1 MLLRDALVL
10 FSTDW
15 QLDLPSPWRSVLG
28 SVEPAAADVAPSL
41 SFGPEPVYP
50 ARRASPLPDARAD
63 AHVFRA
69 FDGLA
74 PENVRC
80 VLVGQDPYPRIARAT
95 GRSFEQGDLQTWP
108 TKSNEIAPSL
118 RCLVQ
123 KLAQSRT
130 GKSAYVT
137 QDGWSTVVADAM
149 SGALPLES
157 PQALF
162 DRWQQNGV
170 LCLNAGLTLTRYLQ
184 GGAPEQVLGHIPF
197 WAPVVGGVLRH
208 LAARQ
213 DRPVVYL
220 LLGGYAQTLAQRIGI
235 RQTAEAAGRWGV
247 EVDEVRL
254 LHPAAQGFLAG
265 PNPFDEVN
273 TKLVALGETAI
284 NW

>member
-28 SVEPAAADVAPSL
+28 SVEPAAADVASFL
-41 SFGPEPVYP
+41 TFGPEPVFP

-74 PENVRC
+74 PEKVRC
-80 VLVGQDPYPRIARAT
+80 MLVGQDPYPRIARAT

-108 TKSNEIAPSL
+108 AKSNEIALSL

-130 GKSAYVT
+130 GKSAYVA
-137 QDGWSTVVADAM
+137 QDGWSTVMADAM

-157 PQALF
+157 PQSLF
-162 DRWQQNGV
+162 DHWQQNGV

-184 GGAPEQVLGHIPF
+184 GGAPEQAHGHIPF

-254 LHPAAQGFLAG
+254 LHPAAQGFLSG

-273 TKLVALGETAI
+273 KKLVALGETAI

>member
-15 QLDLPSPWRSVLG
+15 RQDLPSTWRTVLS
-28 SVEPAAADVAPSL
+28 SVEPAGADVGSSL
-41 SFGPEPVYP
+41 TFGPEPVFP

-74 PENVRC
+74 PAKVRC
-80 VLVGQDPYPRIARAT
+80 VLVGQDPYPRIGRAT
-95 GRSFEQGDLQTWP
+95 GRSFEQGDLETWP
-108 TKSNEIAPSL
+108 AASNKVALSL

-130 GKSAYVT
+130 GKAAYVA
-137 QDGWSTVVADAM
+137 QDGWSKVMADAL

-162 DRWQQNGV
+162 DRWQQKGV

-184 GGAPEQVLGHIPF
+184 GGAPEQVFGHIPF
-197 WAPVVGGVLRH
+197 WAPVIGGVLRH
-208 LAARQ
+208 LAARR
-213 DRPVVYL
+213 DGPVVYL
-220 LLGGYAQTLAQRIGI
+220 LLGEYAQKLAQRMGV
-235 RQTAEAAGRWGV
+235 RQAAEAAGRWGV
-247 EVDEVRL
+247 KVDEVRL
-254 LHPAAQGFLAG
+254 LHPAATGFLAG

-273 TKLVALGETAI
+273 AKLVAMGESAI

>member
-15 QLDLPSPWRSVLG
+15 RQDLPSTWRTVLN
-28 SVEPAAADVAPSL
+28 SVEPAATDVGSSL
-41 SFGPEPVYP
+41 TFGPEPVFP
-50 ARRASPLPDARAD
+50 ARRASPLPGTRAD

-69 FDGLA
+69 FDSLA
-74 PENVRC
+74 PARVRC
-80 VLVGQDPYPRIARAT
+80 VLVGQDPYPRIGRAT
-95 GRSFEQGDLQTWP
+95 GRSFEQGDLEAWP
-108 TKSNEIAPSL
+108 AASNKVAPSL

-123 KLAQSRT
+123 KLAQFRIGRT
-130 GKSAYVT
+130 AYVT
-137 QDGWSTVVADAM
+137 PDGWSNVIADLQ

-162 DRWQQNGV
+162 DHWQQNGV
-170 LCLNAGLTLTRYLQ
+170 LCLNTGLTLTRYRQ
-184 GGAPEQVLGHIPF
+184 GGAPEQVFGHIPF

-213 DRPVVYL
+213 DGPVLYL
-220 LLGGYAQTLAQRIGI
+220 LLGGYAQKLAQRMCV
-235 RQTAEAAGRWGV
+235 RQAAEAAGRWGV

-254 LHPAAQGFLAG
+254 LHPAATGFLAG
-265 PNPFDEVN
+265 PNPFNEVN
-273 TKLVALGETAI
+273 KKLVALGEPAI

>member
-1 MLLRDALVL
+1 MLLRDALVA
-10 FSTDW
+10 FATDW
-15 QLDLPSPWRSVLG
+15 RQDLPSAWRTVLN
-28 SVEPAAADVAPSL
+28 SVEPAAADVGSSL
-41 SFGPEPVYP
+41 TFGPEPVFP

-69 FDGLA
+69 FDSLE
-74 PENVRC
+74 PLKVRC
-80 VLVGQDPYPRIARAT
+80 VLVGQDPYPRIGRAT
-95 GRSFEQGDLQTWP
+95 GRSFEQGDLEIWP
-108 TKSNEIAPSL
+108 AASNKVALSL

-130 GKSAYVT
+130 GRAAYVT
-137 QDGWSTVVADAM
+137 PDGWSKVMADAR
-149 SGALPLES
+149 SGALPLEA

-184 GGAPEQVLGHIPF
+184 GGAPEQVFGHIPF
-197 WAPVVGGVLRH
+197 WAPVVGAVLRH

-213 DRPVVYL
+213 DGPVVYL
-220 LLGGYAQTLAQRIGI
+220 LLGGYAQKLAKTMGI
-235 RQTAEAAGRWGV
+235 RQAAEAAGRWGV
-247 EVDEVRL
+247 EVEEVRL
-254 LHPAAQGFLAG
+254 LHPAATGFLAG

-273 TKLVALGETAI
+273 TKLAALGEPAI